1 MEVRLVP
8 LVVLLAV
15 FSFHAS
21 RATERTL
28 CTTTND
34 DLLRELEVVHLLPLC
49 FKVRHKLAPGCCDN
63 SVDLLIVF
71 LVEVNKAHKGRDVR
85 DGLG

>member
-21 RATERTL
+21 CATERTL

-34 DLLRELEVVHLLPLC
+34 DILRFIEKFQLAPQS
-49 FKVRHKLAPGCCDN
+49 FKVRHKFAPGRCDN

-71 LVEVNKAHKGRDVR
+71 LVEVNKAHKGRDVS
-85 DGLG
+85 DSLG

>member
-21 RATERTL
+21 RATEGTL

-34 DLLRELEVVHLLPLC
+34 DLLREFEVAHLLPLR
-49 FKVRHKLAPGCCDN
+49 FKVRLELVTCCCDN
-63 SVDLLIVF
+63 SVDLRIVF
-71 LVEVNKAHKGRDVR
+71 LVEVDEAHKGRDVT
-85 DGLG
+85 DSLG

>member
-34 DLLRELEVVHLLPLC
+34 DILRFIEKFQLAPQS
-49 FKVRHKLAPGCCDN
+49 FKVRHKFATGRCDN

-71 LVEVNKAHKGRDVR
+71 LVEVNKAHKGRDVS
-85 DGLG
+85 DSLG